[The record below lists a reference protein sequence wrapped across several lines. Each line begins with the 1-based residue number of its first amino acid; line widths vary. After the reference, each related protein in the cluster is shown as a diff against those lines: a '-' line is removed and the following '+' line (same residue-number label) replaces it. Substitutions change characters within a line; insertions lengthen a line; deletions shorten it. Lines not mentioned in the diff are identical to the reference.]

1 MLVTTSQVRDACI
14 PAANGHFTAK
24 ALAIFYDNILG
35 SLGLSGSSK
44 NTKKV
49 GRERPGRGAATGAA
63 TGAVKPAPL
72 LRRAR
77 VNEMR
82 AYQVGEPL

>member
-1 MLVTTSQVRDACI
+1 PLTPLKLFTTSKVRDACI

-24 ALAIFYDNILG
+24 ALATFYDNILG

-49 GRERPGRGAATGAA
+49 GHEGRGRGTGTGAL
-63 TGAVKPAPL
+63 KPAP
-72 LRRAR
+72 
-77 VNEMR
+77 
-82 AYQVGEPL
+82 